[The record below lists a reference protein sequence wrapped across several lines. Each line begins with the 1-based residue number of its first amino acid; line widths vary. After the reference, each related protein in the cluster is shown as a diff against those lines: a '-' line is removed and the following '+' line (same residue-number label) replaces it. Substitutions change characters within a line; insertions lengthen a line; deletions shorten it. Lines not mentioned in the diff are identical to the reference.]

1 MKCNFLKF
9 FTCFLKVKDQHLSR
23 SISFLVDE
31 LQCVDKGQAEDRVFF
46 VSAKEVSCWILYI
59 RVYKDQLQITLN
71 KSSSFCYNYPKRNV
85 TQVTPLSLFIYFPT
99 FFSCFCFTQT
109 LNTRML
115 EHQGMP
121 KEGMWLNKKCILLK
135 QHKHKLS
142 TSKILNLNRVTS
154 IALLFFRWCHSFW
167 GISCKTVGVWELW
180 TQIWGIVAAVQAYST
195 ARVYANDAEEFH
207 TFRRRVVRRVYAII
221 CAHGRKKCAIHV
233 PLLFSALNFLFISL
247 LCETTD
253 F

>member
-1 MKCNFLKF
+1 M
-9 FTCFLKVKDQHLSR
+9 THL
-23 SISFLVDE
+23 LV
-31 LQCVDKGQAEDRVFF
+31 
-46 VSAKEVSCWILYI
+46 Y
-59 RVYKDQLQITLN
+59 
-71 KSSSFCYNYPKRNV
+71 
-85 TQVTPLSLFIYFPT
+85 LFIFPT

-121 KEGMWLNKKCILLK
+121 KGGMWLNKKCILLK

-167 GISCKTVGVWELW
+167 GIWWTTVGVWELW

-195 ARVYANDAEEFH
+195 ARVYNNYVDEFH
-207 TFRRRVVRRVYAII
+207 TFRPRVVRHVYAQSQSSCLSVDSPMNQKVAKIFWWLQCGI
-221 CAHGRKKCAIHV
+221 
-233 PLLFSALNFLFISL
+233 
-247 LCETTD
+247 
-253 F
+253 

>member
-1 MKCNFLKF
+1 MRGAWIEGKDSVFRIQDSGFRYNDGWDNKPFIPLPLGQQPLPLPPPPPPHFKMMVIKCDFLKF

-31 LQCVDKGQAEDRVFF
+31 LHCVDKGQAEDRVFF
-46 VSAKEVSCWILYI
+46 VSAKEVSCWILYV

-85 TQVTPLSLFIYFPT
+85 TQDTPLSLFIYFPT

-121 KEGMWLNKKCILLK
+121 KGGMWLNKKCILLK

-154 IALLFFRWCHSFW
+154 IALLFFRWCHSF
-167 GISCKTVGVWELW
+167 
-180 TQIWGIVAAVQAYST
+180 
-195 ARVYANDAEEFH
+195 
-207 TFRRRVVRRVYAII
+207 
-221 CAHGRKKCAIHV
+221 
-233 PLLFSALNFLFISL
+233 
-247 LCETTD
+247 
-253 F
+253 

>member
-1 MKCNFLKF
+1 MMGGTTNHLSHFPLDNNPFPSPLPPPHFKMMVIKCDFLKF

-31 LQCVDKGQAEDRVFF
+31 LHCVDKGQAEDRVFF

-71 KSSSFCYNYPKRNV
+71 KSSSFCYNYPKRNI

-121 KEGMWLNKKCILLK
+121 KGGMWLNKKCILLK

-154 IALLFFRWCHSFW
+154 IALLFFRWCHSF
-167 GISCKTVGVWELW
+167 
-180 TQIWGIVAAVQAYST
+180 
-195 ARVYANDAEEFH
+195 
-207 TFRRRVVRRVYAII
+207 
-221 CAHGRKKCAIHV
+221 
-233 PLLFSALNFLFISL
+233 
-247 LCETTD
+247 
-253 F
+253 